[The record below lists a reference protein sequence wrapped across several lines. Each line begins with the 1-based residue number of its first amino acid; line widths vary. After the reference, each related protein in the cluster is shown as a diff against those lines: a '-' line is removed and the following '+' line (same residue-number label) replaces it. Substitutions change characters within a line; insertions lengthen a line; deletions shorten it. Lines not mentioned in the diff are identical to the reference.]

1 MRELG
6 RAASGKRE
14 SARGWR
20 DRERS
25 IPSDD
30 LDKSKE
36 KVCKDTGGFGISL
49 QDGVVRCATA
59 NAPQVKAA
67 NPFNCGFDVT
77 VYYSP
82 GSASGGGAHGS
93 ALVYNYDRSVP
104 DQFKPS
110 APACGSDTIAT

>member
-1 MRELG
+1 M
-6 RAASGKRE
+6 
-14 SARGWR
+14 
-20 DRERS
+20 
-25 IPSDD
+25 IY
-30 LDKSKE
+30 DKSKE

-59 NAPQVKAA
+59 NAPQLKAA

-82 GSASGGGAHGS
+82 GSASGGGARGS

-104 DQFKPS
+104 DQFQAIS
-110 APACGSDTIAT
+110 SGVRVGYDCDVTFF

>member
-1 MRELG
+1 M
-6 RAASGKRE
+6 
-14 SARGWR
+14 
-20 DRERS
+20 
-25 IPSDD
+25 IY
-30 LDKSKE
+30 DKSKE

-104 DQFKPS
+104 DQFQAIS
-110 APACGSDTIAT
+110 SGVRAGYDCDVTFF